1 MSPATALVGW
11 GWDDGH
17 ANAFASQAGTGHEAG
32 RVLVEDR
39 GSYLV
44 GTAAGDVRATV
55 SGRFRFDAELD
66 GPAGFPVVGDWVI
79 LQPTGDPDHRLV
91 QGLLPRRTA
100 VIRRAPADR
109 ATVDQVL
116 AANVDLL
123 LIVTSL
129 NHDLNP
135 RRLER
140 YLALAWS
147 SGAEPI
153 LVLNKADLATDVDA
167 EVARVE
173 GLAGGVPVLAVSAA
187 TGQGLDA
194 LAARLVDGRTVALI
208 GSSGVGKSTLV
219 NALAGE
225 VVEATA
231 EIREDDGRGR
241 HTTSRRHLVRVPGRG
256 LILDTPG
263 MRELGL
269 ADHDGGL
276 DATFADID
284 VLAAGCRFGD
294 CRHEQEPGCVVRQA
308 IAEGSLDPARL
319 ASRRKL
325 DREIARVERQ
335 NDPRARAERKRQNRL
350 IHSAVNHHMR
360 MKYGEQR
367 W

>member
-1 MSPATALVGW
+1 MSPGTGLASW
-11 GWDDGH
+11 GWDDAH
-17 ANAFASQAGTGHEAG
+17 ANAFASRAVADHEAG
-32 RVLVEDR
+32 RILIEDR

-44 GTAAGDVRATV
+44 ATAAGDVRATV
-55 SGRFRFDAELD
+55 SGRFRFDAELL
-66 GPAGFPVVGDWVI
+66 GPSGFPVVGDWVI
-79 LQPTGDPDHRLV
+79 LQPTGDREHRLV

-100 VIRRAPADR
+100 VIRRAPVDR
-109 ATVDQVL
+109 SAADQVL

-129 NHDLNP
+129 NHDLNA

-147 SGAEPI
+147 SGAEPVV
-153 LVLNKADLATDVDA
+153 VLNKADLAADATAAVADV
-167 EVARVE
+167 ER
-173 GLAGGVPVLAVSAA
+173 LAGGVAVLAVSAV
-187 TGQGLDA
+187 TGQGLEA
-194 LAARLVDGRTVALI
+194 LAGRLVDGRTVALI

-219 NALAGE
+219 NALAGDLVE
-225 VVEATA
+225 VTG

-269 ADHDGGL
+269 ADDDGGL
-276 DATFADID
+276 DAAFADID
-284 VLAAGCRFGD
+284 ALALGCRFGD
-294 CRHEQEPGCVVRQA
+294 CRHDQEPECAVRSA
-308 IAEGSLDPARL
+308 IAGGSLDPARL
-319 ASRRKL
+319 ESRRKL
-325 DREIARVERQ
+325 DRETARVERH

-360 MKYGEQR
+360 MKYGKDG

>member
-1 MSPATALVGW
+1 MSPASALAGW

-17 ANAFASQAGTGHEAG
+17 ANAFASQASTGHEAG
-32 RVLVEDR
+32 RILVEDR

-109 ATVDQVL
+109 SAADQVL
-116 AANVDLL
+116 AANVDVL

-173 GLAGGVPVLAVSAA
+173 ALAGGVPVLAVSAA
-187 TGQGLDA
+187 TGQGLDV
-194 LAARLVDGRTVALI
+194 LASRLVDGRTVALI

-269 ADHDGGL
+269 ADADGGL

-284 VLAAGCRFGD
+284 ALAAGCRFGD
-294 CRHEQEPGCVVRQA
+294 CSHEREPGCAVRQA

-325 DREIARVERQ
+325 DRETARVERQ

-350 IHSAVNHHMR
+350 LHSAVNHHMR
-360 MKYGEQR
+360 MKYGEER

>member
-1 MSPATALVGW
+1 MSATVTLTDW
-11 GWDDGH
+11 GWDDAH
-17 ANAFASQAGTGHEAG
+17 ATAFASRAGAGHEAG
-32 RVLVEDR
+32 RVLIEDR

-55 SGRFRFDAELD
+55 SGRFRFDAQLD

-79 LQPTGDPDHRLV
+79 LQETGDRDHRLV

-100 VIRRAPADR
+100 VIRRAPTDHSA
-109 ATVDQVL
+109 AEQVL

-147 SGAEPI
+147 SGAEPV
-153 LVLNKADLATDVDA
+153 LVLNKADLAEDVHAALA
-167 EVARVE
+167 EVE
-173 GLAGGVPVLAVSAA
+173 GLAGGVSVYAVSAV
-187 TGQGLDA
+187 TGQGLDV
-194 LAARLVDGRTVALI
+194 LAGRLVDGRTVALI

-225 VVEATA
+225 VVEATG
-231 EIREDDGRGR
+231 EIREADARGR

-269 ADHDGGL
+269 ADDDGGL
-276 DATFADID
+276 DATFADIEA
-284 VLAAGCRFGD
+284 LAAGCRFGD
-294 CRHEQEPGCVVRQA
+294 CGHEQEPGCAVRLA
-308 IAEGSLDPARL
+308 IADGSLDPARL
-319 ASRRKL
+319 ASLRKL
-325 DREIARVERQ
+325 DRETARAERQ
-335 NDPRARAERKRQNRL
+335 ADPRARAERKRQSRL
-350 IHSAVNHHMR
+350 INRAVGQHMR
-360 MKYGEQR
+360 MKYGEDGR
-367 W
+367 

>member
-1 MSPATALVGW
+1 MSTTVTLADW

-17 ANAFASQAGTGHEAG
+17 ASAFASQAGAGHGAG
-32 RVLVEDR
+32 RVLIEDR

-55 SGRFRFDAELD
+55 SGRFRFDTELD
-66 GPAGFPVVGDWVI
+66 GPVGFPVVGDWVI
-79 LQPTGDPDHRLV
+79 LQETGDPGHRLV

-100 VIRRAPADR
+100 VIRRAPTDHSA
-109 ATVDQVL
+109 AEQVL

-147 SGAEPI
+147 SGAEPV
-153 LVLNKADLATDVDA
+153 LVLNKADLAEDVHAALA
-167 EVARVE
+167 EVE
-173 GLAGGVPVLAVSAA
+173 GLAGGVSVYAVSAV
-187 TGQGLDA
+187 TGHGLDV
-194 LAARLVDGRTVALI
+194 LAGRLVDGRTVALI

-225 VVEATA
+225 VVEATG
-231 EIREDDGRGR
+231 EIREDDARGR

-269 ADHDGGL
+269 ADDGGL

-294 CRHEQEPGCVVRQA
+294 CSHEQEPGCAVRRA
-308 IAEGSLDPARL
+308 IADGSLDQARL

-325 DREIARVERQ
+325 DRETARVERQ
-335 NDPRARAERKRQNRL
+335 SNARARAERKRQNRL
-350 IHSAVNHHMR
+350 IHSAVNRHMR
-360 MKYGEQR
+360 MKYGEDGR
-367 W
+367 

>member
-17 ANAFASQAGTGHEAG
+17 ATAFASQAGAGHEAG
-32 RVLVEDR
+32 RILIEDR

-79 LQPTGDPDHRLV
+79 LQSTGDPEHRLV

-100 VIRRAPADR
+100 VIRRAPVDR
-109 ATVDQVL
+109 SVAEQVL

-147 SGAEPI
+147 SGAEPVV
-153 LVLNKADLATDVDA
+153 VLNKADLAEDVGA
-167 EVARVE
+167 AVARVE
-173 GLAGGVPVLAVSAA
+173 ALAGGVPVHAVSAV
-187 TGQGLDA
+187 TGFGLDA

-219 NALAGE
+219 NLLAGE
-225 VVEATA
+225 VVEATG
-231 EIREDDGRGR
+231 EVREDDARGR

-269 ADHDGGL
+269 ADDDGGL

-284 VLAAGCRFGD
+284 ELAAGCRFGD
-294 CRHEQEPGCVVRQA
+294 CGHESEPGCAVRRA
-308 IAEGSLDPARL
+308 IADGSFDPARL

-325 DREIARVERQ
+325 DRETARVERQ
-335 NDPRARAERKRQNRL
+335 SDPRARAERKRQNRL
-350 IHSAVNHHMR
+350 IHSAVSRHMR
-360 MKYGEQR
+360 LKYGDDR
-367 W
+367 R